1 MSERLTRLLMRP
13 VRIGRFSLALVGVSC
28 AYIVLGGRKHHDPI
42 YVVALA
48 ISLALVIVGT
58 QDLLQSRRRLRPIVA
73 GELTHLRLMGRRDVS
88 AFSATID
95 ADVVAEN
102 HWDPSVRD
110 DYISAVRRSA
120 LPSTYAI
127 CERRTGGI
135 VGAIS
140 VSAVDELD
148 AQLGVWIGAQY
159 RGRGYTSDA
168 LTALVRHFRNTQCT
182 SIGASTAQSNVPM
195 QSALRRAGFAQQL
208 TYTHQFPNG
217 ETIPAIRFNY
227 SLKPL
232 ASDTR
237 SAGV

>member
-1 MSERLTRLLMRP
+1 VHPEISERLTHLLVQRL
-13 VRIGRFSLALVGVSC
+13 SLVLVGMCC
-28 AYIVLGGRKHHDPI
+28 AYVVLGGRKDDDPI
-42 YVVALA
+42 YLVALL
-48 ISLALVIVGT
+48 ISLAFAIVRTRG
-58 QDLLQSRRRLRPIVA
+58 LLQSHRRLRPIVT

-102 HWDPSVRD
+102 RWDSSVRD
-110 DYISAVRRSA
+110 DYISAVRRSL

-127 CERRTGGI
+127 CDRRTGGI

-140 VSAVDELD
+140 VSAVGECD
-148 AQLGVWIGAQY
+148 AQLGVWMGPQD

-182 SIGASTAQSNVPM
+182 SIAASTAQSNVPM
-195 QSALRRAGFAQQL
+195 QSALRRAGFAEQL
-208 TYTHQFPNG
+208 AYTHRFPNG
-217 ETIPAIRFNY
+217 ETVPAIRFNY

-232 ASDTR
+232 ASESR
-237 SAGV
+237 AGNA